1 MITHASLIMDL
12 DKTILIYSGG
22 MDSTVLLYL
31 LISQGFTV
39 ECLSVD
45 YGQKHKKE
53 LTCAQSICKKLCVP
67 QKIVNLSSIKDLLS
81 SSSLIDSNKAIP
93 EGHYEEENMKT
104 TVVPN
109 RNMILL
115 SLATAQAIDS
125 KAQTVSYAAHSGDH
139 AIYPDCRESFAK
151 SMDTAM
157 QLCDW
162 MKISL
167 NRPFVGM
174 SKAEICKLGSKLK
187 VPFKETWSCYKGNE
201 KHCGRCGTCI
211 ERREAF
217 HLAGIDDPT
226 SYAEGAPSIEQMLE
240 SNWKLGEL

>member
-1 MITHASLIMDL
+1 MDL
-12 DKTILIYSGG
+12 KKTILIYSGG

-31 LISQGFTV
+31 LLSQGFTV

-53 LTCAQSICKKLCVP
+53 LKCAKSICKKLSLT
-67 QKIVNLSSIKDLLS
+67 QKVINLSSISYLLS
-81 SSSLIDSNKAIP
+81 SSSLIDSNKPIP
-93 EGHYEEENMKT
+93 EGHYEEETMKT

-115 SLATAQAIDS
+115 SLATARAIDS
-125 KAQTVSYAAHSGDH
+125 KANTVSYAAHSGDH

-151 SMDTAM
+151 SMDAAM

-162 MKISL
+162 KKITL

-174 SKAEICKLGSKLK
+174 SKAEICKMGSNLE
-187 VPFKETWSCYKGNE
+187 VPFKDTWSCYKGDT

-226 SYAEGAPSIEQMLE
+226 SYAKEAPSIEQMLE
-240 SNWKLGEL
+240 SNWKLDEL